1 VGIIIRNS
9 LNKIWI
15 FASMF
20 SAGQI
25 RALAEQVGT
34 SNLEMLN

>member
-1 VGIIIRNS
+1 MMV
-9 LNKIWI
+9 

-25 RALAEQVGT
+25 RTLAEQVGT
-34 SNLEMLN
+34 SNLQMLNRNSR